1 MAKAKLMILI
11 RSHDLMGP
19 HGLPP
24 APARPQ
30 PPAPKA
36 QTPPLRPPPPR
47 QLVLQACTAR
57 RARRGCSRLLAI
69 VNAIVVGRVLAT
81 AELGEVALLDR
92 RNGGL
97 EPLRVNAD
105 HGQDAEVLWVEVGV
119 GEVARARELA
129 RTAPLGSLLSSQH

>member
-1 MAKAKLMILI
+1 MILI
-11 RSHDLMGP
+11 RIHDLMWVHTACGARP
-19 HGLPP
+19 DP
-24 APARPQ
+24 APTPCPLHPKPKPLPYA
-30 PPAPKA
+30 PA
-36 QTPPLRPPPPR
+36 PR

-129 RTAPLGSLLSSQH
+129 RTAPLGSLFSSQH